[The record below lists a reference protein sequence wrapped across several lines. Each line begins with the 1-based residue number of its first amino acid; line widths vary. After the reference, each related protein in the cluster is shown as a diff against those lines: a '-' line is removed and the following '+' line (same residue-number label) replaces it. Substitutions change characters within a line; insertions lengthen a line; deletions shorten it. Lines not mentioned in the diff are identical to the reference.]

1 MQTDLDIK
9 QRTADINY
17 EIQKTSTEL
26 SNALKNMQT
35 TKSNYDLSKV
45 IYGNEKQQYNLGSL
59 LYSNLLDTE
68 RSLSAAEQNYIK
80 AVYDYLIANINYQK
94 AIGNY

>member
-1 MQTDLDIK
+1 MQTDLDLK

-17 EIQKTSTEL
+17 EIQRTSTEL
-26 SNALKNMQT
+26 SNALQNMQT

-45 IYGNEKQQYNLGSL
+45 IYENQKQQYNLGSL
-59 LYSNLLDTE
+59 LYSNLLDTDK
-68 RSLSAAEQNYIK
+68 SLNTTEQNYIK
-80 AVYDYLIANINYQK
+80 AVYDYLLANINYQK